1 MKHGSY
7 CKIQD
12 KKHCHQ
18 RKSHSDQARIQD
30 VAIPTTSFSSTEIL
44 WTLSFK
50 AATEVTVGM
59 KTMYKEYTSEK
70 ARKHNNQDE
79 I

>member
-1 MKHGSY
+1 
-7 CKIQD
+7 
-12 KKHCHQ
+12 
-18 RKSHSDQARIQD
+18 

-44 WTLSFK
+44 WTLSLK
-50 AATEVTVGM
+50 AVTEVTVGM

-70 ARKHNNQDE
+70 ARKHNNQDK